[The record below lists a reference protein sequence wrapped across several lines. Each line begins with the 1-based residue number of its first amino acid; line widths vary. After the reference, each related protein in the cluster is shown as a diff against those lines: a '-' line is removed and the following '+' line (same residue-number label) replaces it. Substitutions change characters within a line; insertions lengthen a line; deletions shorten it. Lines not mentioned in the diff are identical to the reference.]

1 MQFGQF
7 PPRPLREHFHRR
19 LRERLLAGAPAS
31 LPAQHA
37 LRDLSQGADAAPR
50 PTLSLARA
58 PTLSGA
64 TLRLTPGRK
73 LHAAFDKKEAGK
85 SKKATQRDGEEPHA
99 LPAVSAIAAVSAVK
113 GRGNEEDGRE
123 HLRRRAR
130 AIAAVRGAAVWA
142 GQQAAP
148 RLGAGPSLTD
158 AEYAALVRERHRP
171 AAPGKALPA
180 FGPAFSRPPLYSPAF
195 IRDHNL
201 QAPGAAAVGKALTP
215 PKFGLRPPGVLLT
228 VVEDADLSAGAD
240 AKRES
245 SALA

>member
-19 LRERLLAGAPAS
+19 LRERLLAGAPAP
-31 LPAQHA
+31 LPAQNA

-64 TLRLTPGRK
+64 TLRLTPGSK

-99 LPAVSAIAAVSAVK
+99 LPAVSAVK

-130 AIAAVRGAAVWA
+130 AIAAVRGAAVLA

-158 AEYAALVRERHRP
+158 AEYAALLRERHRQ
-171 AAPGKALPA
+171 A
-180 FGPAFSRPPLYSPAF
+180 
-195 IRDHNL
+195 
-201 QAPGAAAVGKALTP
+201 APGAAAVGKALTP

-228 VVEDADLSAGAD
+228 VVEEADLSAGAD